1 MLRKPVLRLVVPQDR
16 APERGAKVIA
26 LRSRRTAR
34 LERILK
40 QPTRP
45 DAA

>member
-1 MLRKPVLRLVVPQDR
+1 MHRAPVLRLVAPR

-26 LRSRRTAR
+26 LRARREAR
-34 LERILK
+34 AERIEK
-40 QPTRP
+40 ERRTRP

>member
-1 MLRKPVLRLVVPQDR
+1 MHRAPVLRLVAPR

-34 LERILK
+34 LERITK
-40 QPTRP
+40 QHRTPR

>member
-1 MLRKPVLRLVVPQDR
+1 MLRKPVLRLVAPV

-26 LRSRRTAR
+26 LRSRRVAR
-34 LERILK
+34 LERIQK
-40 QPTRP
+40 QASTPR